1 LSKPV
6 HPLSFPEH
14 ALEAQGNQ
22 SPVASASSNN
32 PLHSEY
38 KGTGEVRSPGPMD
51 YGSGNHGESG
61 NWSAASSMDL
71 TDVSE
76 RPEADRAGPLRSN
89 NIMQKTRCDLCE
101 RLLTKRSPWGSRR
114 IVRTGDLP
122 VAGVL
127 PCSHV
132 YHAEC
137 LERTTPKG
145 QKHDPPC
152 PVCDKLAGKDTEHW
166 SICRL
171 KNGFPRLRSLGEGPS
186 RVWSCAHAG
195 DCVAGAVQ
203 IPRSNSI
210 ALLTRSGHKRHASL
224 KGDPGKDLAETSKS
238 ACM

>member
-1 LSKPV
+1 MVGWAPPIRARIKGPTGSLGPV
-6 HPLSFPEH
+6 RIRD
-14 ALEAQGNQ
+14 Q
-22 SPVASASSNN
+22 SNN
-32 PLHSEY
+32 
-38 KGTGEVRSPGPMD
+38 
-51 YGSGNHGESG
+51 GESG

-71 TDVSE
+71 TNLSE
-76 RPEADRAGPLRSN
+76 RPEAEPLCPN
-89 NIMQKTRCDLCE
+89 NVMQKTRCDLCE
-101 RLLTKRSPWGSRR
+101 RLLTKRSHWGSRR

-137 LERTTPKG
+137 LEWTTPKG

-152 PVCDKLAGKDTEHW
+152 PVCDKLAGKDTEQW

-203 IPRSNSI
+203 MPRSNSI
-210 ALLTRSGHKRHASL
+210 ALLTRSGHKRHASS
-224 KGDPGKDLAETSKS
+224 KGEPSKDWAETSKNT
-238 ACM
+238 CM

>member
-1 LSKPV
+1 V
-6 HPLSFPEH
+6 SFCRLP
-14 ALEAQGNQ
+14 
-22 SPVASASSNN
+22 
-32 PLHSEY
+32 
-38 KGTGEVRSPGPMD
+38 TDRSPSPARRREATVGLHHLSPAFICLSTLHCRGFQVLAEVVD
-51 YGSGNHGESG
+51 LV
-61 NWSAASSMDL
+61 SSV
-71 TDVSE
+71 T
-76 RPEADRAGPLRSN
+76 LRRN
-89 NIMQKTRCDLCE
+89 NVMQKTRCDLCE
-101 RLLTKRSPWGSRR
+101 RLVTKRSPWGSCR

-152 PVCDKLAGKDTEHW
+152 PVCDKLAGKATEQW

-186 RVWSCAHAG
+186 RVWSCAYAG

-203 IPRSNSI
+203 MPRSNSI
-210 ALLTRSGHKRHASL
+210 ALLTRSGHKRHASS
-224 KGDPGKDLAETSKS
+224 KGEPSKDWAETSKNT
-238 ACM
+238 CM